1 MKNTGVVTLTLLILL
16 TSSLLIIIILNNDIL
31 HLYSTTISQR
41 KIYLEQSL
49 KLQKI
54 SNIEKEKYCHNLN
67 INTDKNT
74 YQIKFNNDNT
84 LSHYIW
90 CRKESLFYHPPKKA
104 INKNSFNYYIN
115 KEAIS
120 KFKHKFI
127 EMNSNLLKKIKTLY
141 IGLMKI
147 KMNGK

>member
-54 SNIEKEKYCHNLN
+54 SNIEKESNLYNLN

-84 LSHYIW
+84 LSHYI
-90 CRKESLFYHPPKKA
+90 
-104 INKNSFNYYIN
+104 
-115 KEAIS
+115 
-120 KFKHKFI
+120 
-127 EMNSNLLKKIKTLY
+127 
-141 IGLMKI
+141 
-147 KMNGK
+147 